1 LFCIWCRNTSK
12 VNLIKDKVPYLK
24 EVFSLILLKVV
35 KLEGITS
42 LAKTTAIKLMLK
54 LKLS

>member
-1 LFCIWCRNTSK
+1 LFCIWWNTKK

-42 LAKTTAIKLMLK
+42 RTATWCWN
-54 LKLS
+54 